1 LKLNDNRSESRDLQ
15 VKMEGLEEAIANG
28 EEAALVGLKELLERR
43 KSLDLQKTK
52 IASYFGVAILP

>member
-1 LKLNDNRSESRDLQ
+1 MITAPESRDLQ

>member
-1 LKLNDNRSESRDLQ
+1 
-15 VKMEGLEEAIANG
+15 MEGLEEAIANG